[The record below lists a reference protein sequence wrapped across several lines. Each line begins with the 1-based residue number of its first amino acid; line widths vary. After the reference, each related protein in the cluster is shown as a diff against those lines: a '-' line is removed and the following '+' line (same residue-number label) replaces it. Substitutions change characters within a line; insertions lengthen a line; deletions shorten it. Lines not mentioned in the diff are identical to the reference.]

1 METLRR
7 GKATEDAF
15 ALARR
20 ATSTYHTFGSPETTE
35 EIPVVTARLVFVGN
49 RAIKMS
55 RRSDGSFVFVD
66 PSQWGYT
73 RYELFP

>member
-15 ALARR
+15 SSARR
-20 ATSTYHTFGSPETTE
+20 AVSTYHTFGAPETAE
-35 EIPVVTARLVFVGN
+35 EIPVATAHLVFLGN

-55 RRSDGSFVFVD
+55 RRSDGSFVFID
-66 PSQWGYT
+66 PSRWGYT
-73 RYELFP
+73 RFELFP